1 MCTGNYQKFGLS
13 DEILGYIWIWCSV
26 WNEKHFFY
34 LGVGTRDVLL
44 RLRSWM
50 QARQRGTG
58 GMSEQEMFQI
68 AKFELLAGK

>member
-1 MCTGNYQKFGLS
+1 MDAVCFKNYLASTEEGEIRDYLS
-13 DEILGYIWIWCSV
+13 ERGIYDD
-26 WNEKHFFY
+26 
-34 LGVGTRDVLL
+34 RDVLL